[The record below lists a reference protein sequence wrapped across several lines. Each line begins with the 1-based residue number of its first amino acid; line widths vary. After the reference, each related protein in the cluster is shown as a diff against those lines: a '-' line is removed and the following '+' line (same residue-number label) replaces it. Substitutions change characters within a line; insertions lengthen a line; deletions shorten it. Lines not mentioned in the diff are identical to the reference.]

1 MHFFEDI
8 TPKSLATYHPLPAC
22 RAEEQQCTSS
32 ASLIPESWKCARM
45 GLASRSCGEELVRQ
59 DTQIWTV
66 RSQSLFLATTS
77 SSVPD
82 IPEAG
87 SQTKQPIREL
97 SGAHVQPYTVWLRWM
112 I

>member
-1 MHFFEDI
+1 MAHDI

-22 RAEEQQCTSS
+22 RAEEQQCASS

-45 GLASRSCGEELVRQ
+45 GLASRSCGEEL
-59 DTQIWTV
+59 
-66 RSQSLFLATTS
+66 SLFLATTS